1 MHIRGVHFL
10 KKIKMHRNVASQ
22 NRIQS
27 SKLMIVV
34 IDFVFA
40 HSTSHKKHLHSA
52 ITIQVSLHP
61 VDISFRI
68 LKCTLI
74 EVPK

>member
-1 MHIRGVHFL
+1 
-10 KKIKMHRNVASQ
+10 MHRNVASQ

-27 SKLMIVV
+27 SKLTIAV

-40 HSTSHKKHLHSA
+40 HSISHNKHTHSA
-52 ITIQVSLHP
+52 ITIQIRLHP

-68 LKCTLI
+68 LKFALI
-74 EVPK
+74 